1 MTQDNRK
8 FSGSIS
14 VRIGTKRIKI
24 ELSPAEIHDGQ
35 PGLFRVR
42 IGRRW
47 VDAPEGTLLFFDR
60 TALASLIAE
69 AALGELE
76 VLPSEPP
83 SLPRNTR
90 VSVKFWI
97 DDSPHQEATWTST
110 LPIRGYDGKFYV
122 GVMTYAAGFIFVP
135 VEDVIRKDRHGK

>member
-14 VRIGTKRIKI
+14 VRIGTKRTKF
-24 ELSPAEIHDGQ
+24 ELSPAELHDGQ
-35 PGLFRVR
+35 PGLLRVR
-42 IGRRW
+42 VGRRW
-47 VDAPEGTLLFFDR
+47 IDTPDGELHLFDR
-60 TALASLIAE
+60 TALAKLIAE
-69 AALGELE
+69 AALGEIRT
-76 VLPSEPP
+76 LPSKPP
-83 SLPRNTR
+83 ALPIKTK
-90 VSVKFWI
+90 VSAKFWI

-110 LPIRGYDGKFYV
+110 PPIRGYDGKFYV